1 MKIIISIALAG
12 ALGAV
17 LRYAV
22 VSMVGARF
30 FPFGTLS
37 VNVLGSFLMGLA
49 YVVIVEKALT
59 SPDLKHLLMTGALGA
74 FTTFSAFSLETWD
87 LFEKGEIT
95 LALLYILASVIL
107 SIGALWL
114 GISVTRFSFA

>member
-1 MKIIISIALAG
+1 MKIIISIAIAG

-22 VSMVGARF
+22 VSLVGARF

-37 VNVLGSFLMGLA
+37 VNVLGSFLMGIA
-49 YVVIVEKALT
+49 YVVVVEKALT
-59 SPDLKHLLMTGALGA
+59 SPDLKPLLMTGALGA

-87 LFEKGEIT
+87 LFEKGEVT
-95 LALLYILASVIL
+95 LALLYIFVSVIL

-114 GISVTRFSFA
+114 GVGVTRLSFA

>member
-22 VSMVGARF
+22 VSMVGVRF
-30 FPFGTLS
+30 FPFGTLC
-37 VNVLGSFLMGLA
+37 VNVLGSCLMGMA

-59 SPDLKHLLMTGALGA
+59 SPDLKPLLMTGALGA

-87 LFEKGEIT
+87 LFEKGEVT
-95 LALLYILASVIL
+95 LAMLYILASVIL
-107 SIGALWL
+107 SIGALWF
-114 GISVTRFSFA
+114 GVSVTRFSLA

>member
-1 MKIIISIALAG
+1 MKIIISIDLAG

-22 VSMVGARF
+22 VSMVGVRF
-30 FPFGTLS
+30 FPFGTLC
-37 VNVLGSFLMGLA
+37 VNVLGSCLMGIA

-59 SPDLKHLLMTGALGA
+59 NPDLKPLLMTGALGA

-107 SIGALWL
+107 SIGALWF
-114 GISVTRFSFA
+114 GVSVTRFSLA

>member
-22 VSMVGARF
+22 VSMVGVRF
-30 FPFGTLS
+30 FPFGTLC
-37 VNVLGSFLMGLA
+37 VNVLGSCLMGMA

-59 SPDLKHLLMTGALGA
+59 NPDLKPLLMTGALGA

-107 SIGALWL
+107 SIGALWF
-114 GISVTRFSFA
+114 GVSVTRFSLA

>member
-1 MKIIISIALAG
+1 MKIIFGIAIAG
-12 ALGAV
+12 ALGAL

-22 VSMVGARF
+22 VSMVGVRF
-30 FPFGTLS
+30 FPFGTLC

-59 SPDLKHLLMTGALGA
+59 NPDLKPLLMTGALGA

-87 LFEKGEIT
+87 LFEKGEVM
-95 LALLYILASVIL
+95 LALLYVVASVIL

-114 GISVTRFSFA
+114 GVSFTRYSLA

>member
-22 VSMVGARF
+22 VSMVGVRF
-30 FPFGTLS
+30 FPFGTLC
-37 VNVLGSFLMGLA
+37 VNVLGSCLMGIA

-59 SPDLKHLLMTGALGA
+59 NPDLKPLLMTGALGA

-107 SIGALWL
+107 SIGALWF
-114 GISVTRFSFA
+114 GVSVTRFSLA

>member
-1 MKIIISIALAG
+1 MKIILSIAVAG

-22 VSMVGARF
+22 VSMVSARF
-30 FPFGTLS
+30 FPWGTLC
-37 VNVLGSFLMGLA
+37 VNVLGSLLMGVA

-59 SPDLKHLLMTGALGA
+59 DPDLKPLLMSGALGA

-87 LFEKGEIT
+87 LFERGEVG
-95 LALLYILASVIL
+95 LAALYVLASVVC
-107 SIGALWL
+107 SIGALWF
-114 GISVTRFSFA
+114 GITVTRFGLA

>member
-1 MKIIISIALAG
+1 MKIIFGIAIAG
-12 ALGAV
+12 ALGAL

-22 VSMVGARF
+22 VSMVGVRF
-30 FPFGTLS
+30 FPFGTLC

-59 SPDLKHLLMTGALGA
+59 NPDLKPLLMTGALGA

-87 LFEKGEIT
+87 LFEKGEVM
-95 LALLYILASVIL
+95 LALLYVIASVIL

-114 GISVTRFSFA
+114 GVSFTRYSLA